1 MKKFLPATFI
11 IIIFLLISGA
21 YRGVINIFS
30 YLIGEFSMGGFS
42 IFLIIILIIAIILL
56 PTCLVVTKQKTVK
69 IIEQFGK
76 YVSTRQAG
84 LSFKLPSPIQKV
96 AHVLDLN
103 LIELKEKLKLKT
115 KDNLFIEYPVTLQ
128 IKVID
133 PLKACYELENPK
145 SQILSYVGNF
155 IRSEVGKHEFMS
167 IYGIRDE
174 LENEVLEHLGEK
186 IKTFGWEIFA
196 VLVDEPNPSADVRK
210 SYDAVN
216 ESLRNLEA
224 ARNNAESNKIKLVK
238 DAEAQKEAKRLY
250 GEGIAAQRD
259 AIAEGFS
266 DSVYKISQSM
276 KVSPE
281 LAAAFLVQMTKFDTI
296 RDSSEK
302 GHLIITDVKSNFE
315 FENTI
320 NLKNFI
326 ENLDKKSK
334 G

>member
-1 MKKFLPATFI
+1 MKKFVPVLFFI
-11 IIIFLLISGA
+11 VLFLLISGA
-21 YRGVINIFS
+21 YKIVFEAFS
-30 YLIGEFSMGGFS
+30 FFLGGSFMSVFSFV
-42 IFLIIILIIAIILL
+42 FIIILILALL
-56 PTCLVVTKQKTVK
+56 LGLSCIVITKQKTVK

-76 YVSTRQAG
+76 YVATKEAG

-96 AHVLDLN
+96 AHTLDLN

-128 IKVID
+128 IKVIH
-133 PLKACYELENPK
+133 PFKACYELENPR

-155 IRSEVGKHEFMS
+155 IRSEVGKHEFMA

-174 LENEVLEHLGEK
+174 LENEVLEHLGDK
-186 IKTFGWEIFA
+186 IKSFGWEIVA
-196 VLVDEPNPSADVRK
+196 VLVDEPNPSAEVRR

-224 ARNNAESNKIKLVK
+224 AKNNAEANKIKLVK

-250 GEGIAAQRD
+250 GEGIASQRE
-259 AIAEGFS
+259 AIAQGFS
-266 DSVYKISQSM
+266 QSVYKISQSM
-276 KVSPE
+276 EVSPE

-302 GHLIITDVKSNFE
+302 GHFIISDVKSNFE

-326 ENLDKKSK
+326 ENYDKERK
-334 G
+334 